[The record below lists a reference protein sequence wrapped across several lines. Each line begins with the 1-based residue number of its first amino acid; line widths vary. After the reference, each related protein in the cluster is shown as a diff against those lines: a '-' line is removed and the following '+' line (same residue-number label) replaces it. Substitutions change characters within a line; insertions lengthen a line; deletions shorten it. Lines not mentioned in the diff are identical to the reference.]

1 MSRPTLRATPDFWVF
16 RDYQWS
22 GQHKYSSFSF
32 HQSKEMVRKFLLVVV
47 VIVSLILIADYLLKK
62 PIAVCQGFKE

>member
-22 GQHKYSSFSF
+22 GQHISIHLFSF
-32 HQSKEMVRKFLLVVV
+32 HQSKEMVRKFLLVV